1 MMTLSRHVLPY
12 FHQSTII
19 VIDDDREFLESF
31 RSRFRRRML
40 CRAFGDPEEA
50 IRHIRK
56 TTPRMPRHSGC
67 VVPGDLVSSDGDQ
80 AVVFRPAVI
89 RDLMHDAN
97 RFEEVSVAVID
108 YDMPGI
114 NGLEVCRRL
123 RDLPLRK
130 VMLTGAADEKLAMG
144 AFNEGLIDRFV
155 LKQEADA
162 VDRLE
167 EVIHQLQVDYF
178 GRIGN
183 ELSSLIGLNESAFLV
198 DPVFHKYFDTLMERE
213 NAVEYFL
220 SENPPGLQLVRGD
233 GVVRTLLVQHYG
245 APPAASRRGSTS
257 GFPPATVSPG
267 FPPSLASTRKNTTTA
282 GGLISTQPNGSAH
295 GIAASSTAFRVASS
309 SGRSPAIRI
318 TGASSIKAPPENPPE
333 AGGREASRP
342 EGGGGAVLRSAPAL
356 RSQAGWAGVLFSRR
370 PPRGGCAPCAAG
382 STPNRPAPPARGCG
396 RTPPVRGRVA
406 PG

>member
-1 MMTLSRHVLPY
+1 MMTLSRHVLPF

-198 DPVFHKYFDTLMERE
+198 DPVFHKYFDMLMERE

-245 APPAASRRGSTS
+245 ALAVYAVAASGQPPGLNERISAGNCQPWFPTEFGFYSKEYYSSWRTHLYPAERVGPWYCSVIDGIPGRKLKRPVPSYQDYRRKLYQG
-257 GFPPATVSPG
+257 
-267 FPPSLASTRKNTTTA
+267 
-282 GGLISTQPNGSAH
+282 
-295 GIAASSTAFRVASS
+295 AA
-309 SGRSPAIRI
+309 
-318 TGASSIKAPPENPPE
+318 
-333 AGGREASRP
+333 
-342 EGGGGAVLRSAPAL
+342 
-356 RSQAGWAGVLFSRR
+356 
-370 PPRGGCAPCAAG
+370 
-382 STPNRPAPPARGCG
+382 
-396 RTPPVRGRVA
+396 
-406 PG
+406 